1 MSKKKTGLIGGA
13 VGLAAGVAALAVA
26 VEKSASARRGLDTAQ
41 FARVPA
47 DRHGFLVA
55 EDGIGLYYEEL
66 GPRDAP
72 LTVVFVHGFCLTSG
86 AFVFQRAALSAAFRS
101 DVRLVLYDQRSHGRS
116 ERSGPER
123 SSIDQLGWDLF
134 DLLDTLAPSGP
145 VILVGHSMG
154 GMTVLALV
162 DAHPELF
169 RAGSDGTPA
178 RVQGVVLLS
187 TSTGKIASV
196 TLGLPSA
203 FARLTGPVIPVLLHG
218 ARRRPTLIERGR
230 AIGTDIAWVFTKK
243 LSFARDV
250 DPALVE
256 FLTGMISRTRIDVIA
271 EFYSALLHHDK
282 LAALGNLTETRVL
295 VISGERDM
303 LTPLEHTNAIAAALP
318 SARLVVVPDA
328 GHMALMEAPDEVDPP
343 ISELVAE
350 VLEQTARR
358 PRRQP
363 RRQRA

>member
-1 MSKKKTGLIGGA
+1 VSKKKKGLIGGA
-13 VGLAAGVAALAVA
+13 VGVAAGVAALAVA

-41 FARVPA
+41 FARLPA
-47 DRHGFLVA
+47 DRHGFLVG

-66 GPRDAP
+66 GARDAP
-72 LTVVFVHGFCLTSG
+72 LTVIFVHGFCLASG
-86 AFVFQRAALSAAFRS
+86 AFFFQREALSAEFGS

-123 SSIDQLGWDLF
+123 SSIDQLGRDLF
-134 DLLDTLAPSGP
+134 DVLDTLVPSGP

-154 GMTVLALV
+154 GMTVLSLV
-162 DAHPELF
+162 EEHPELF
-169 RAGSDGTPA
+169 RPGRDGTPA

-203 FARLTGPVIPVLLHG
+203 FARLTGPVIPLLLHG
-218 ARRRPTLIERGR
+218 ARRRPTLVERGR
-230 AIGTDIAWVFTKK
+230 AMGSDIAWVFTKK
-243 LSFARDV
+243 LSFAREV

-256 FLTGMISRTRIDVIA
+256 YVTRMISRTRVDVIA
-271 EFYSALLHHDK
+271 EFYSALLQHDK

-295 VISGERDM
+295 VICGDRDM

-328 GHMALMEAPDEVDPP
+328 GHMALMEAPEEVDPALC
-343 ISELVAE
+343 ELVGE
-350 VLEQTARR
+350 VLAENV
-358 PRRQP
+358 RQP
-363 RRQRA
+363 LRHRRRQRA